1 MPLMPRSS
9 ATSAAPRLRPYQ
21 TQAVDNVIA
30 HFRGSD
36 EPAVVVLPTGSGKS
50 LVIAELARRARGRVL
65 VLAHVRE
72 LVEQNHAKYLAYGL
86 EADIFS
92 AGLKRKESARQVV
105 FGSVQSV
112 VNGLEAF
119 AAGDFTLLVIDECH
133 RVALRHGEVESEA
146 QTSAAA
152 RARASSSYAQ
162 VIARLRQARPNLKI
176 LGLTATPYRLGE
188 GFLYHRHYHGMV
200 KGPEDAFFR
209 DCVFEQPLRVMVR
222 QGYLA
227 EPRRLDAALAFYDFS
242 HLTTQRNGQF
252 AERDLNGVVQGNRAT
267 PQIVADVIER
277 ARDREGVMIF
287 AATVAHA
294 EEVLGLLPA
303 EASALVTGAT
313 PGPERERLIAAFK
326 ARELKYLV
334 NVAVLTTG
342 FDAPHVDVIA
352 ILRPTESVG
361 LYQQIVGRGLRLSP
375 GKRDCLVLDY
385 AGNPWDLYAPEIDQA
400 RPDSDSEP
408 VQVECPECGF
418 ANTFW
423 GKRDG
428 DLVIEHHGRRCQGL
442 LSTRDAVDR
451 AQPGAQDDRSNPDA
465 SAGVGVGAGANE
477 GKGAASGANKGK
489 GAASGAHKAK
499 GAASGASNKVQCTF
513 RFRFKVCEQ
522 CGGENDIA
530 ARACGHCGE
539 RLVDPDDK
547 LRDALKLKHAKVL
560 RVSGMQL
567 QATTNGRGVPRLKVT
582 YHDEDGDTLD
592 EWFGLETRG
601 QRHVFVRVFLRQ
613 HLRAPGSD
621 WQPASAEEA
630 AAEAHRL
637 RAPDFVIAR
646 KSGRYW
652 RLGEKLFDYAGRY
665 RTAEAAGGGSY
676 DDSLPANC
684 FTDLNR
690 IG

>member
-1 MPLMPRSS
+1 MPRLSS
-9 ATSAAPRLRPYQ
+9 TNAVPRLRPYQ
-21 TQAVDNVIA
+21 RQAVDNVIA

-36 EPAVVVLPTGSGKS
+36 DPAVVVLPTGSGKS

-92 AGLKRKESARQVV
+92 AGLGRKESGRQVV

-112 VNGLEAF
+112 VNGLDDF
-119 AAGDFTLLVIDECH
+119 ATGEFTLLVIDECH
-133 RVALRHGEVESEA
+133 RLSMSKEALARGA
-146 QTSAAA
+146 GKADDDRLRSA
-152 RARASSSYAQ
+152 STYEK
-162 VIARLRQARPNLKI
+162 VIARLRAARPNLKV

-227 EPRRLDAALAFYDFS
+227 EPKRVDGALAFYDFS
-242 HLTTQRNGQF
+242 RLMPQRNGQF
-252 AERDLNGVVQGNRAT
+252 AERDLNGVVRGNRAT
-267 PQIVADVIER
+267 PRIVDDVIAR

-294 EEVLGLLPA
+294 EEVLGQLPPG
-303 EASALVTGAT
+303 ESALVTGAT
-313 PGPERERLIAAFK
+313 PGGERERLIAAFK

-375 GKRDCLVLDY
+375 GKTDCLILDY
-385 AGNPWDLYAPEIDQA
+385 AGNPWELYAPEIAQA
-400 RPDSDSEP
+400 RPDGESEP

-428 DLVIEHHGRRCQGL
+428 DFVIEHHGRRCQGL
-442 LSTRDAVDR
+442 VYRAQDR
-451 AQPGAQDDRSNPDA
+451 ANSGNANPKDIA
-465 SAGVGVGAGANE
+465 EVS
-477 GKGAASGANKGK
+477 AASGTLE
-489 GAASGAHKAK
+489 SRR
-499 GAASGASNKVQCTF
+499 QCTF

-547 LRDALKLKHAKVL
+547 LRDALKLRHAKVL

-567 QATTNGRGVPRLKVT
+567 EATTNGRGVPRLKVT
-582 YHDEDGDTLD
+582 YHDEDGETLD
-592 EWFGLETRG
+592 EWFGLDTPA
-601 QRHVFVRVFLRQ
+601 QQHVFARVFLRQ
-613 HLRAPGSD
+613 HLRAPGSG
-621 WQPASAEEA
+621 WRPGSAEQA
-630 AAEAHRL
+630 AAEAERL
-637 RAPDFVIAR
+637 RAPDFVIGR
-646 KSGRYW
+646 KTGRHW
-652 RLGEKLFDYAGRY
+652 RVDEKLFDYVGRY
-665 RTAEAAGGGSY
+665 RTADTAGAEG
-676 DDSLPANC
+676 
-684 FTDLNR
+684 
-690 IG
+690 

>member
-1 MPLMPRSS
+1 MPRSS

-50 LVIAELARRARGRVL
+50 LVIAELARLARGRVL

-86 EADIFS
+86 EADIYS
-92 AGLKRKESARQVV
+92 AGLKRKESGRQVV

-112 VNGLEAF
+112 VNGLDDF
-119 AAGDFTLLVIDECH
+119 ATGDFTLLVIDECH
-133 RVALRHGEVESEA
+133 RVSISKEALARGADDTEDDRRR
-146 QTSAAA
+146 SASTYA
-152 RARASSSYAQ
+152 R
-162 VIARLRQARPNLKI
+162 VIARLREARPNLKI

-227 EPRRLDAALAFYDFS
+227 EPRRIDGALAFYDFS
-242 HLTTQRNGQF
+242 RLTPQRNGQF
-252 AERDLNGVVQGNRAT
+252 AERDLDGVVRGNRAT
-267 PQIVADVIER
+267 PRIVDDVIER
-277 ARDREGVMIF
+277 ARDRQGVMIF

-294 EEVLGLLPA
+294 EEVLGLLPSA
-303 EASALVTGAT
+303 ECALVTGAT

-400 RPDSDSEP
+400 RPDSESEP

-451 AQPGAQDDRSNPDA
+451 IQPGAQDDRSNPEASA
-465 SAGVGVGAGANE
+465 SAGVGSVTNE
-477 GKGAASGANKGK
+477 SRGAASGTNKGK
-489 GAASGAHKAK
+489 GAASGANEAKGAASGANEAKGAAAGANKAK

-547 LRDALKLKHAKVL
+547 LRDALKLRHAKVL

-567 QATTNGRGVPRLKVT
+567 AATTNGRGVPRLKVT
-582 YHDEDGDTLD
+582 YHDEDGETLD

-601 QRHVFVRVFLRQ
+601 QRHVFARLFLRR
-613 HLRAPGSD
+613 HLRAPGSG
-621 WQPASAEEA
+621 WQPRSAEEA
-630 AAEAHRL
+630 AEQAARL
-637 RAPDFVIAR
+637 RAPDFVI
-646 KSGRYW
+646 GRRTGRHW
-652 RLGEKLFDYAGRY
+652 RVDEKLFDYVGRY
-665 RTAEAAGGGSY
+665 RTAEAAGG
-676 DDSLPANC
+676 
-684 FTDLNR
+684 
-690 IG
+690 

>member
-1 MPLMPRSS
+1 MLKSPSDSTVPK
-9 ATSAAPRLRPYQ
+9 LRPYQ
-21 TQAVDNVIA
+21 IQAVDNVIA
-30 HFRGSD
+30 HFRGGD
-36 EPAVVVLPTGSGKS
+36 DPAVVVLPTGSGKS

-92 AGLKRKESARQVV
+92 AGLKRKESTRQVV

-112 VNGLEAF
+112 VNGLDAF
-119 AAGDFTLLVIDECH
+119 ADGHFTLLVIDECH
-133 RVALRHGEVESEA
+133 RVSISAETVSKRTMSKDAASEA
-146 QTSAAA
+146 KANAAKG
-152 RARASSSYAQ
+152 RARSASTYEK
-162 VIARLRQARPNLKI
+162 VIARLRAARPNLKV

-227 EPRRLDAALAFYDFS
+227 EPKRVDGAMAFYDFS
-242 HLTTQRNGQF
+242 RLTPQRNGQF

-267 PQIVADVIER
+267 PQIIHDVIQR
-277 ARDREGVMIF
+277 ARDRQGVMIF

-294 EEVLGLLPA
+294 EEVLGLLP
-303 EASALVTGAT
+303 SAGCALITGAT

-375 GKRDCLVLDY
+375 GKRDCLILDY
-385 AGNPWDLYAPEIDQA
+385 AGNPWELYAPEIAQA
-400 RPDSDSEP
+400 RPDGDSEP

-428 DLVIEHHGRRCQGL
+428 DVVIEHHGRRCQGL
-442 LSTRDAVDR
+442 
-451 AQPGAQDDRSNPDA
+451 
-465 SAGVGVGAGANE
+465 E
-477 GKGAASGANKGK
+477 GGS
-489 GAASGAHKAK
+489 
-499 GAASGASNKVQCTF
+499 QCTF

-547 LRDALKLKHAKVL
+547 LRDALKLRHAKVL

-567 QATTNGRGVPRLKVT
+567 EATTNGRGVPRLKVI
-582 YHDEDGDTLD
+582 YHDEDGETLD
-592 EWFGLETRG
+592 EWFGLETPA
-601 QRHVFVRVFLRQ
+601 QQHVFERIFLRH
-613 HLRAPGSD
+613 HLRAPSSG
-621 WQPASAEEA
+621 WRPRSAQEA
-630 AAEAHRL
+630 VEDVSRL
-637 RAPDFVIAR
+637 RAPDFVIGR
-646 KSGRYW
+646 KSGRHW
-652 RLGEKLFDYAGRY
+652 RVDEKLFDYVGRY
-665 RTAEAAGGGSY
+665 RKADGAGI
-676 DDSLPANC
+676 DD
-684 FTDLNR
+684 
-690 IG
+690 